1 MKATFQP
8 IADFFTLTYG
18 QKLFLLA
25 TVPLILAV
33 TLISIVV
40 TNQSRALA
48 EREIAAL
55 ETQLISTKREE
66 LKNYLS
72 IARTSFVNTYGRA
85 APDDEAAKL
94 QVTQLLSA
102 ILYGQDGYFFVFDYD
117 GNNLVAPRQTYLI
130 NRNWSG
136 LEDAT
141 GVAITDELIRIART
155 GGGYHSFDWPK
166 PSTGETGRM
175 IVYVNGLQ
183 DWRWVVGT
191 QCARRRRRPDRTNLA
206 LHRGHRNCGDHRGV
220 LVGSRAQYPRTQA
233 GGCKAQRPHPTDHRH
248 PRRRT
253 RAGGTRIARRD
264 QPNAGGGALRTRTH
278 KTAPTNGGR
287 PDRRKP

>member
-1 MKATFQP
+1 
-8 IADFFTLTYG
+8 
-18 QKLFLLA
+18 
-25 TVPLILAV
+25 V

-191 QCARRRRRPDRTNLA
+191 GIFIDDVQDTVANALRP
-206 LHRGHRNCGDHRGV
+206 GV
-220 LVGSRAQYPRTQA
+220 LDDLGLGPALQSLAEDFGQRTGVAITMETVVFRNRLDQDA
-233 GGCKAQRPHPTDHRH
+233 
-248 PRRRT
+248 
-253 RAGGTRIARRD
+253 RIALYRIAQEALTNIERHAD
-264 QPNAGGGALRTRTH
+264 AKTVAISLKGNRTGAQPETDTQRT
-278 KTAPTNGGR
+278 P
-287 PDRRKP
+287 